1 MRRTSRVLGGAVACA
16 AGVVGT
22 GSVAEAAERNR
33 GGREDGGLAPFT
45 EEAAARG
52 LDYVPNQPQQ
62 FGYGV
67 GFADLD
73 ADGDPDVVAIGA
85 AGGVIGVFEN
95 DGTGHFT
102 DRTGVLPALLNPS
115 AVAAADYDRD
125 GDLDLYVTRWGR
137 HNVLLRNDGDW
148 TFTDVTA
155 EAGVAAMDTE
165 DGGATWGDFDGD
177 GWLDLYVS
185 NHEGRNTL
193 YRNLGDGT
201 FEDVTEVHGVG
212 AADQLTFQSTFMDY
226 DRDGDPDLYLTNTY
240 GQHCAS
246 LHYRNLLFENVGGT
260 FVDVTDAANAMACVD
275 AMCITLGDV
284 DGNGFEDVY
293 VTDNNVPGNVL
304 LLNQG
309 DGTYV
314 EDAAGWGVES
324 FATAWG
330 SVFLDFDNDAR
341 LDLYVG
347 NQNLRIPNRLYRNP
361 GTPPMVE
368 MGEAMGVGG
377 EGATFGVAAAD
388 VDGDGDVDLLVFDS
402 QQPLRLYVNQE
413 GARRSWAAF
422 DVRGP
427 GGDHWATNVHLTA
440 TTGRTAQVRELVN
453 GTGYKSQHQMTAFFG
468 LADATVVDELVVQ
481 WAWGPVRTLVGYPA
495 GQRWTVHHP
504 DRLGD
509 ADGDGQWTLAD
520 FAVLLEA
527 LEAGTVQPGLEVMD
541 LDGDAAFDSAD
552 VSLFLARYSEPLEDC
567 DGDGTPDLEE
577 IALGAP
583 DADGDGVPDDCDGGP
598 GDPGVVGDLDGDGAV
613 TAADLGILMQELWGT
628 SDPDGDLDGSGT
640 VGFGDLLV
648 LLANWG

>member
-1 MRRTSRVLGGAVACA
+1 MRRAIIVLGTAVACA
-16 AGVVGT
+16 GGVGGT
-22 GSVAEAAERNR
+22 GTAAARPAP
-33 GGREDGGLAPFT
+33 DGPDLAPFT

-52 LDYVPNQPQQ
+52 VSYVPDQQQP
-62 FGYGV
+62 FGDGIT
-67 GFADLD
+67 FADLD
-73 ADGDPDVVAIGA
+73 ADGDPDIVAIGA
-85 AGGVIGVFEN
+85 SGGVIGVFEN
-95 DGTGHFT
+95 DGTGHFV
-102 DRTGVLPALLNPS
+102 DRTGVLPDLLNPS

-125 GDLDLYVTRWGR
+125 GDLDLYVARWGR
-137 HNVLLRNDGDW
+137 PNVLFRNDGDW
-148 TFTDVTA
+148 TFTDVT
-155 EAGVAAMDTE
+155 EVAGVAALGTE
-165 DGGATWGDFDGD
+165 DGGPTWGDFDGD

-201 FEDVTEVHGVG
+201 FVDVTERHGVG

-240 GQHCAS
+240 GQHCES

-260 FVDVTDAANAMACVD
+260 FVDVTDAANALACVD
-275 AMCITLGDV
+275 AMCIALGDV

-293 VTDNNVPGNVL
+293 VTDNNTPGNVL

-314 EDAAGWGVES
+314 EDAATWGVES
-324 FATAWG
+324 FATSWG
-330 SVFLDFDNDAR
+330 AVFLDFDNDAR

-347 NQNLRIPNRLYRNP
+347 NMNFQIPNRLYRNP

-377 EGATFGVAAAD
+377 DGVSFGVAMAD
-388 VDGDGDVDLLVFDS
+388 VDGDGDVDLLVSDRL
-402 QQPLRLYVNQE
+402 QPVKLYVNQE
-413 GARRSWAAF
+413 GAERSWAAF

-427 GGDHWATNVHLTA
+427 EGDRWTTNVHLTA

-453 GTGYKSQHQMTAFFG
+453 GTSYKSQHQMTAFFG
-468 LADATVVDELVVQ
+468 LGAATVVDELLVE
-481 WAWGPVRTLVGYPA
+481 WAWGSSRTLTGYPA

-520 FAVLLEA
+520 FAVLLEG
-527 LEAGTVQPGLEVMD
+527 LEAGTVAPGLEVMD
-541 LDGDAAFDSAD
+541 LDGDASIDQVD
-552 VSLFLARYSEPLEDC
+552 VGLFLDRYSAPLEDC

-583 DADGDGVPDDCDGGP
+583 DADGDGVPDACGS
-598 GDPGVVGDLDGDGAV
+598 VLGDLDGDGAV
-613 TAADLGILMQELWGT
+613 SGDDLMILMQELWGT
-628 SDPDGDLDGSGT
+628 ADPAGDLDGSGL

-648 LLANWG
+648 MLANWG